1 MERKAVSAV
10 FLTLIMLLSGCLG
23 SDDTEGETIETE
35 IQQDVVA
42 SFTLSNI
49 GTQAVGDIVLVDGL
63 VEIEPQILNIS
74 SSMILSHQVEFDRLR
89 LLLAKQIRECA

>member
-49 GTQAVGDIVLVDGL
+49 GTPSRRRYCVSRWIG
-63 VEIEPQILNIS
+63 
-74 SSMILSHQVEFDRLR
+74 
-89 LLLAKQIRECA
+89 